1 MLWVSKK
8 PSEKSSLKKSSL
20 RLQVPL
26 NSDGFGVV
34 PKVTQGG
41 ILMDVREE
49 SIELE
54 DYEVGEFY
62 VSMVLR
68 NRASNWRWE
77 MLIVYGPA
85 QHEKSREFIA
95 ELSRKC
101 LYATLPMVL
110 GGDFNLIR
118 NANEKNNSNFDQSL
132 MDRFNMFIELHNLQ
146 EIKRTGPRFT
156 WTNKQKNPVM
166 ADQEPSLLCLE

>member
-1 MLWVSKK
+1 
-8 PSEKSSLKKSSL
+8 
-20 RLQVPL
+20 
-26 NSDGFGVV
+26 
-34 PKVTQGG
+34 
-41 ILMDVREE
+41 
-49 SIELE
+49 
-54 DYEVGEFY
+54 
-62 VSMVLR
+62 MVLR

-77 MLIVYGPA
+77 MLAVYGPA

-166 ADQEPSLLCLE
+166 AGQEPSLLCLE

>member
-1 MLWVSKK
+1 MLWVSNK
-8 PSEKSSLKKSSL
+8 PSEKSSLKMTSL

-54 DYEVGEFY
+54 DYEVGGFY

-77 MLIVYGPA
+77 MLTVYGPA

-166 ADQEPSLLCLE
+166 AGQEPSLLCLE